1 MTTITAPRTGAGE
14 RAKLLLVDDEVALLD
29 GLRRQLRGKFD
40 VTTAAG
46 ADEALALMAVQG
58 PFAAVLSDM
67 HMPGTDG
74 AAFLAEVRQRMPDT
88 VRLLLTGQA
97 DVATAV
103 AAVNDGQ
110 IFRFLTKPCP
120 PETLLTALGHAVE
133 HYRLVRVEKDLL
145 EQTLRGAVQSLIDV
159 LALAHPAAFSRA
171 VRIAQIVTELSE
183 SMTGRRDWEV
193 EVTGLL
199 AQIGAVTLPVQVLE
213 KMDNGLPLSREERAM
228 LAKVPG
234 TSQDLLAHIPRL
246 ENVVAAIGYQR
257 LRYDGTGRPPEAPRG
272 DDIPLVARILRVALD
287 FDMLRSQRLPPMAA
301 IERLRS
307 VEGDYDP
314 AVLDA
319 WQALHAVE
327 GVAEELPIQVTVSE
341 LRTGMTLM
349 EDVHNTGGMLLLGR
363 GSVVTEAVIRR
374 LENHVRQSGIRGSI
388 LVSPQRRE
396 RRGIAEGD

>member
-1 MTTITAPRTGAGE
+1 MSTMAPPAPSTGA
-14 RAKLLLVDDEVALLD
+14 RAKLLLVDDEVAILD
-29 GLRRQLRGKFD
+29 ALRRQLRGKFD
-40 VTTAAG
+40 VSTASG
-46 ADEALALMAVQG
+46 ADEALALLAAEG

-74 AAFLAEVRQRMPDT
+74 ATFLAEVRILAPET

-97 DVATAV
+97 DVAMAA

-110 IFRFLTKPCP
+110 VFRFLTKPCP
-120 PETLLTALGHAVE
+120 PETILTALAHAVE

-145 EQTLRGAVQSLIDV
+145 EKTLRGAVQSLIDV

-171 VRIAQIVTELSE
+171 VRISQIVTELSE
-183 SMTGRRDWEV
+183 AMTGRRDWEA

-234 TSQDLLAHIPRL
+234 TSQDLLANIPRL
-246 ENVVAAIGYQR
+246 ENVVAAIGHQR
-257 LRYDGTGRPPEAPRG
+257 LRYDGMGGPPEAPRG
-272 DDIPLVARILRVALD
+272 DDIPLVSRVLRVALD
-287 FDMLRSQRLPPMAA
+287 FDTLRSQRLPPVAA
-301 IERLRS
+301 IARLRS
-307 VEGDYDP
+307 AEGDYDP

-319 WQALHAVE
+319 WEALHAVE
-327 GVAEELPIQVTVSE
+327 GVAEELPVQVAVAE
-341 LRTGMTLM
+341 LRTGMVLM
-349 EDVHNTGGMLLLGR
+349 EDVHNTAGMLLLGR
-363 GSVVTEAVIRR
+363 GNVVTEAVIRR

-388 LVSPQRRE
+388 LVNAQRRE
-396 RRGIAEGD
+396 TRGIAADA

>member
-1 MTTITAPRTGAGE
+1 MTTMTPPAVTAAE
-14 RAKLLLVDDEVALLD
+14 RAKLLLVDDEVAILD
-29 GLRRQLRGKFD
+29 ALRRQLRGRFD
-40 VTTAAG
+40 ICTASG
-46 ADEALALMAVQG
+46 AEEALALLATEG

-74 AAFLAEVRQRMPDT
+74 ATFLAEVHLRAPDT

-97 DVATAV
+97 NVATAV

-110 IFRFLTKPCP
+110 VFRFLTKPCP
-120 PETLLTALGHAVE
+120 PETVMSALNHAVE
-133 HYRLVRVEKDLL
+133 HYRLMSVERELL
-145 EQTLRGAVQSLIDV
+145 EKTLRGAVQSLIDV

-171 VRIAQIVTELSE
+171 ARIAQIVTELSQA
-183 SMTGRRDWEV
+183 MTGRRDWEV

-228 LAKVPG
+228 LAKVPS
-234 TSQDLLAHIPRL
+234 TSQNLLVNIPRL
-246 ENVVAAIGYQR
+246 ENVVAAIGHQR
-257 LRYDGTGRPPEAPRG
+257 LRYDGAGRPPEAPRG
-272 DDIPLVARILRVALD
+272 DDIPLVSRILRVALD

-319 WQALHAVE
+319 WEALHAVE
-327 GVAEELPIQVTVSE
+327 GVAEELPVQVAVAD
-341 LRTGMTLM
+341 LRTGMVMM
-349 EDVHNTGGMLLLGR
+349 EDVHNTNGMLLLGR
-363 GSVVTEAVIRR
+363 GSVVTETVIRR

-388 LVSPQRRE
+388 LVSAQRRE
-396 RRGIAEGD
+396 RHGIGEMD

>member
-1 MTTITAPRTGAGE
+1 MTTMTAPAVGASA
-14 RAKLLLVDDEVALLD
+14 RAKLLLVDDEVAILD
-29 GLRRQLRGKFD
+29 GLRRQLRGRFD
-40 VTTAAG
+40 ICTASG
-46 ADEALALMAVQG
+46 ADEALALLAAEG

-74 AAFLAEVRQRMPDT
+74 ATFLAEVHLRAPDT

-110 IFRFLTKPCP
+110 VFRFLTKPCP
-120 PETLLTALGHAVE
+120 PETVMSALDHAVE
-133 HYRLVRVEKDLL
+133 HYRLVSVERELL
-145 EQTLRGAVQSLIDV
+145 EKTLRGAVQSLIDV

-171 VRIAQIVTELSE
+171 ARIAQIVTELSQA
-183 SMTGRRDWEV
+183 MTGRRDWEV

-228 LAKVPG
+228 LAKVPN
-234 TSQDLLAHIPRL
+234 TSQNLLVSIPRL
-246 ENVVAAIGYQR
+246 ENVVAAIGHQR
-257 LRYDGTGRPPEAPRG
+257 LRYDGAGRPPEAPRG
-272 DDIPLVARILRVALD
+272 DDIPLVSRILRVALD

-319 WQALHAVE
+319 WEALHAVE
-327 GVAEELPIQVTVSE
+327 GVAEELPIQVAVAD
-341 LRTGMTLM
+341 LRTGMVMM
-349 EDVHNTGGMLLLGR
+349 EDVHNTNGMLLLGR
-363 GSVVTEAVIRR
+363 GSVVTETVIRR

-388 LVSPQRRE
+388 LVSAQRRE
-396 RRGIAEGD
+396 RHGIGEMD